1 MDTMVDPAVEKIGP
15 QGNIESTSFFWTLLY
30 YNKVKYYINCHFAI
44 NILKINYERVILEYN
59 YDLA

>member
-1 MDTMVDPAVEKIGP
+1 MDTMVDPAVEKMGP
-15 QGNIESTSFFWTLLY
+15 QGNIESTSFFVDASILY
-30 YNKVKYYINCHFAI
+30 KVKYYINCHFAI